1 MLLSSL
7 PQLLERAR
15 SAIASA
21 SATHGGTEMT
31 RVLKGAAICGCVL
44 AAFITVLA
52 LFDPS
57 SAVRRFACDYTR
69 KLDARLHVLRKE
81 PGGARVLAMQIVL
94 VAVVLVVAAQLGKPS
109 LLVFAAAVAAA
120 PSLYL
125 DGAVAKR
132 RATIEGQVHGFALN
146 LASTMRTTAN
156 IGDSIRVA
164 SKIAGG
170 PLGEE
175 VEVLLAQMGFG
186 SSLDDALEDLAR
198 RGNVLAL
205 DVLVTALLM
214 ARKTGGDVPLL
225 METTAAS
232 LREIHRL
239 EALAAKLMTEPKRA
253 FAMMALAP
261 PLGFFGMKH
270 LLPMVFDRFLD
281 TENGHRVLL
290 ICIIGYVVCL
300 LMGWKFV
307 KVAI

>member
-15 SAIASA
+15 SAVA
-21 SATHGGTEMT
+21 SATNGGSETT
-31 RVLKGAAICGCVL
+31 HVLKVAAIGGCVL
-44 AAFITVLA
+44 TAFVTVLA
-52 LFDPS
+52 LLDPS
-57 SAVRRFACDYTR
+57 SAVRRSASDYVR
-69 KLDARLHVLRKE
+69 KLDERLHVLRKE
-81 PGGARVLAMQIVL
+81 PRGARVLAMQMVL
-94 VAVVLVVAAQLGKPS
+94 IALVIVVAAQLGKPV
-109 LLVFAAAVAAA
+109 LLILAAVVAAA
-120 PSLYL
+120 PPLYL

-146 LASTMRTTAN
+146 LSSTMRTTAN

-214 ARKTGGDVPLL
+214 ARKTGGDVPML

-261 PLGFFGMKH
+261 PLGFFGMKQ
-270 LLPMVFDRFLD
+270 LLPMIFDRFVD